1 MLEIAERE
9 IILDTET
16 TGLSPEKGDRI
27 VEIGCLE
34 LKNHTPT
41 GNFFH
46 TYVNP
51 EREMSEGAFKVSGIS
66 NEFLK
71 NQPTFKEII
80 DDFIS
85 FLADSPIVAH
95 NAQFDI
101 NFINKEL
108 EIANFPELKN
118 QKIIDT
124 LAIAREK
131 FPGAQASLDALCK
144 RFNIDNTQ
152 RVKHGALLDAELL
165 SEVYIELLG
174 GRQTAFVLSEDTFNS
189 HKIENTNKE
198 WKYRKF
204 SISEE
209 EKKAHDMMLSQIK
222 NPLWMS
228 IKKDIC

>member
-1 MLEIAERE
+1 MYETFERE

-66 NEFLK
+66 DQFLK
-71 NQPTFKEII
+71 SQPKFKEII
-80 DDFIS
+80 DDFLSFIS
-85 FLADSPIVAH
+85 DSPIVAH

-101 NFINKEL
+101 NFVNKEL
-108 EIANFPELKN
+108 EIANLPELKN
-118 QKIIDT
+118 NNIIDT
-124 LAIAREK
+124 LSIAREK

-152 RVKHGALLDAELL
+152 RIKHGALLDAELL

-174 GRQTAFVLSEDTFNS
+174 GRQTAFVLSEDVV
-189 HKIENTNKE
+189 NTNNIQSTKKE
-198 WKYRKF
+198 WNYRKF

-209 EKKAHDMMLSQIK
+209 EKKAHDMMLNKLK
-222 NPLWMS
+222 NPIWFS
-228 IKKDIC
+228 IKIP